1 MKKEEFYNRFI
12 KVIRPE
18 HNVFKPLTKE
28 LMIENGLLNEFIE
41 CVEKGIFTPIK
52 ETDKYFINWDLFKS
66 YIKDQSSNTANEN
79 TTKLI
84 ADMVKEIADSKK
96 QVRIQA
102 KEIADLKEQVR
113 RLQNELNA
121 KETKDEVEEFIEK
134 YGEEDL
140 RYNVKLFDLD
150 MTPQQRKVATY
161 LQEILK
167 WNNQTSF
174 PSNIQIS
181 RDCKISVNSITQ
193 IIKDLKIQIL
203 HQDEITG
210 NWYITMP
217 SKSNILTPVNDT
229 EFKNG
234 TFQYVK
240 VDIDIFT
247 NLSAELLETYVR
259 MVSLASYMKS
269 NKSFTPSWVTLS
281 SSWNINKETLRKRA
295 YKLQQLNL
303 IDWNNN
309 ENSYISNISV
319 KTKTVA

>member
-1 MKKEEFYNRFI
+1 MKFVN
-12 KVIRPE
+12 
-18 HNVFKPLTKE
+18 
-28 LMIENGLLNEFIE
+28 
-41 CVEKGIFTPIK
+41 
-52 ETDKYFINWDLFKS
+52 
-66 YIKDQSSNTANEN
+66 
-79 TTKLI
+79 
-84 ADMVKEIADSKK
+84 
-96 QVRIQA
+96 
-102 KEIADLKEQVR
+102 
-113 RLQNELNA
+113 
-121 KETKDEVEEFIEK
+121 
-134 YGEEDL
+134 
-140 RYNVKLFDLD
+140 YNVKLFDLD

-167 WNNQTSF
+167 WNNQTSL
-174 PSNIQIS
+174 PS
-181 RDCKISVNSITQ
+181 
-193 IIKDLKIQIL
+193 KIQIL
-203 HQDEITG
+203 HKDEITG
-210 NWYITMP
+210 NWYMTMP

-295 YKLQQLNL
+295 YKLQELNL